1 MRPVDKGHKDKEYRP
16 YTTAKRD
23 LIEAIGPYCSYCE
36 RNILSGGAV
45 EHKQPKSKVRSLE
58 YSWDNFLLGCINCN
72 SIKSSADVNDANIR
86 DFVWP
91 DTDDTYHMIQYDP
104 VTLMPS
110 PADNLSDEDK
120 ERVSRLIGLVGL
132 DRPVPKEGSL
142 TYRKASD
149 TRVEKRKKCAEEA
162 RSYKEMYLDLVEDA
176 KPAFITTLEYIVKS
190 SGYWSIWMHEF
201 EDIPEMREALLHC
214 LPGTRIDL
222 FEY

>member
-72 SIKSSADVNDANIR
+72 SIKGSADVNDANIR

-149 TRVEKRKKCAEEA
+149 TFPHDESSWTDYERA
-162 RSYKEMYLDLVEDA
+162 R
-176 KPAFITTLEYIVKS
+176 ICTS
-190 SGYWSIWMHEF
+190 SGTDRNCW
-201 EDIPEMREALLHC
+201 
-214 LPGTRIDL
+214 
-222 FEY
+222 EYPNNPDCSERNSGC

>member
-72 SIKSSADVNDANIR
+72 SIKGSADVNDANIR

-120 ERVSRLIGLVGL
+120 ERVSRLIGLIGL

-190 SGYWSIWMHEF
+190 SGY
-201 EDIPEMREALLHC
+201 
-214 LPGTRIDL
+214 
-222 FEY
+222 

>member
-72 SIKSSADVNDANIR
+72 SIKGSADVNDANIR

-110 PADNLSDEDK
+110 PADNLSNKDK
-120 ERVSRLIGLVGL
+120 ERVSRLIELVGL

-149 TRVEKRKKCAEEA
+149 TRVEERKKCAAEA
-162 RSYKEMYLDLVEDA
+162 RSYKAMYLNLVDEA
-176 KPAFITTLEYIVKS
+176 KPVFITTLEYIVQC

-201 EDIPEMREALLHC
+201 EDIPEMKEALLRC
-214 LPGTRIDL
+214 LPGTKIDL
-222 FEY
+222 FE